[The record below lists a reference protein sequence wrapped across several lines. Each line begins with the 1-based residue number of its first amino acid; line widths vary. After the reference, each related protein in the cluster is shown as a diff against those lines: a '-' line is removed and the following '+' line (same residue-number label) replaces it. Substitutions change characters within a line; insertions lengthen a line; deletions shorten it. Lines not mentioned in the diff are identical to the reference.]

1 MLKTAKAMATVAVK
15 DLKTARAFY
24 EGSLGLTPTG
34 PQEPGTASYGS
45 AGGPLFLY
53 ESQYAGSN
61 KATAVTW
68 DVGSQV
74 EDLAQ
79 ALKAKGV
86 VFERYDMPDLTL
98 RGDVY
103 VNDHMKV
110 AWFKDPDGNI
120 HAIAGT

>member
-1 MLKTAKAMATVAVK
+1 MLKTAKAIATVAVK
-15 DLKTARAFY
+15 DLKSARAFY
-24 EGSLGLTPTG
+24 EDTLGLTPTDQ
-34 PQEPGTASYGS
+34 QEPCTVAYGS
-45 AGGPLFLY
+45 AGGSLFVY

-61 KATAVTW
+61 QATSVTW
-68 DVGSQV
+68 DVGSQI
-74 EDLAQ
+74 EELTQ

-86 VFERYDMPDLTL
+86 VFERYNMPDLTL